1 MKTLLK
7 NSQGDS
13 SLDLSSLGLTSLP
26 ENLPEQLQILNVS
39 NNELTSLPQR
49 MPVQL
54 QELDVSYNQLL
65 SLPKNLPEQLQILNV
80 SDNQLTS
87 LPEMP
92 DQLQKL
98 DASHNQLTSL
108 PENLPEQLQIL
119 NISNNELTSLPEMPD
134 QLQKLDAACNQLT
147 SLPENL
153 PASLQKLNVSHNE
166 LTSLPQRMPVQLQA
180 LDAIDNR
187 LTSLPEM
194 PDQLQELDVFL
205 NQLLSLPENLPGQLQ
220 ILNVSYN
227 RLTSLP
233 EMPDQLQKLDA
244 SHNQLTSLP
253 EMPDQL
259 QELNVIHNQLTSL
272 PQRMPVQLQE
282 LGISYN
288 QLLSLPENLPEQF
301 QELNVSYNQLLS
313 LPENLPEQLQKLNVS
328 YNQLLSLPENL
339 PERLQRLNVSFN
351 RLTSLPENLP
361 ASLKELNAFDNQLT
375 SLPEHI
381 ATTLRSNCRVILEN
395 NPLPERV
402 RTHLHAITTVPDYQ
416 GPRFHFSMAGPSD
429 TTPARPLA
437 NAVADWHDE
446 GREDV
451 TAAWSAFG
459 NEDGA
464 PEFSRFLDRLRLTV
478 NYANP
483 QFRQGVVAW
492 LSELAVHP
500 TLRKSSFVVSV
511 GATASCEDR
520 VSLTYNDMKK
530 VRLVSDV
537 ENGRYDDRLGDL
549 VQVARGMYRLD
560 QLETIA
566 REKVK
571 SLHFVDEIE
580 VYLAYQVKLREP
592 LQLPV
597 ETPDMRFFGVSWVT
611 DDDLSRAE
619 AQVKA
624 NENAHFINYLS
635 TDWKPWEVVAKRLDN
650 TGFEE
655 TQGKVL
661 EHIEASFDAQLRAGY
676 AELDRKIDD
685 ASHRRE
691 QLRAA
696 LPDGMPEA
704 EVKARLKPIE
714 QEREE
719 YHQQV
724 QDLPAKVNKDIAYSI
739 RAEAARALLQE
750 RGLPLSLL
758 DPQW

>member
-1 MKTLLK
+1 MTT
-7 NSQGDS
+7 
-13 SLDLSSLGLTSLP
+13 LSSDC
-26 ENLPEQLQILNVS
+26 EV
-39 NNELTSLPQR
+39 
-49 MPVQL
+49 
-54 QELDVSYNQLL
+54 Y
-65 SLPKNLPEQLQILNV
+65 
-80 SDNQLTS
+80 
-87 LPEMP
+87 
-92 DQLQKL
+92 
-98 DASHNQLTSL
+98 
-108 PENLPEQLQIL
+108 
-119 NISNNELTSLPEMPD
+119 
-134 QLQKLDAACNQLT
+134 
-147 SLPENL
+147 
-153 PASLQKLNVSHNE
+153 
-166 LTSLPQRMPVQLQA
+166 
-180 LDAIDNR
+180 
-187 LTSLPEM
+187 
-194 PDQLQELDVFL
+194 
-205 NQLLSLPENLPGQLQ
+205 
-220 ILNVSYN
+220 
-227 RLTSLP
+227 
-233 EMPDQLQKLDA
+233 
-244 SHNQLTSLP
+244 
-253 EMPDQL
+253 
-259 QELNVIHNQLTSL
+259 
-272 PQRMPVQLQE
+272 
-282 LGISYN
+282 
-288 QLLSLPENLPEQF
+288 
-301 QELNVSYNQLLS
+301 
-313 LPENLPEQLQKLNVS
+313 
-328 YNQLLSLPENL
+328 
-339 PERLQRLNVSFN
+339 
-351 RLTSLPENLP
+351 
-361 ASLKELNAFDNQLT
+361 
-375 SLPEHI
+375 
-381 ATTLRSNCRVILEN
+381 LEN

-402 RTHLHAITTVPDYQ
+402 RNHLHAITNVPDYQ
-416 GPRFHFSMAGPSD
+416 GPHFEFSMAGPSD

-464 PEFSRFLDRLRLTV
+464 SEFSRFLDRLRLTV

-500 TLRKSSFVVSV
+500 ELRKDSFDVSV

-661 EHIEASFDAQLRAGY
+661 EHIEESFDAQLQAGY

-719 YHQQV
+719 YHRQV
-724 QDLPAKVNKDIAYSI
+724 KDLPAKVNKDIAYSI
-739 RAEAARALLQE
+739 KAEAARALLQE

>member
-1 MKTLLK
+1 MKRLLG
-7 NSQGDS
+7 NSQGDR
-13 SLDLSSLGLTSLP
+13 SLDLSRLGLTSLP
-26 ENLPEQLQILNVS
+26 ENLPDQIQELNVFNNQLASLPENLPDQIQELNVS
-39 NNELTSLPQR
+39 RNR
-49 MPVQL
+49 
-54 QELDVSYNQLL
+54 
-65 SLPKNLPEQLQILNV
+65 
-80 SDNQLTS
+80 LTS
-87 LPEMP
+87 LPENLP

-98 DASHNQLTSL
+98 NAAHNQLTSL
-108 PENLPEQLQIL
+108 PENLP
-119 NISNNELTSLPEMPD
+119 D
-134 QLQKLDAACNQLT
+134 QF
-147 SLPENL
+147 
-153 PASLQKLNVSHNE
+153 QKLNVAH
-166 LTSLPQRMPVQLQA
+166 
-180 LDAIDNR
+180 
-187 LTSLPEM
+187 
-194 PDQLQELDVFL
+194 
-205 NQLLSLPENLPGQLQ
+205 
-220 ILNVSYN
+220 
-227 RLTSLP
+227 
-233 EMPDQLQKLDA
+233 
-244 SHNQLTSLP
+244 
-253 EMPDQL
+253 
-259 QELNVIHNQLTSL
+259 
-272 PQRMPVQLQE
+272 
-282 LGISYN
+282 
-288 QLLSLPENLPEQF
+288 
-301 QELNVSYNQLLS
+301 
-313 LPENLPEQLQKLNVS
+313 
-328 YNQLLSLPENL
+328 
-339 PERLQRLNVSFN
+339 N

-361 ASLKELNAFDNQLT
+361 DQFQKLNVAHNRLTSLPENLPDQLKKLNVAHNQLT
-375 SLPEHI
+375 SLPQRLPDQLQELDVSNNQLISLPEHI
-381 ATTLRSNCRVILEN
+381 VTTLSSDCEVYLEN

-402 RTHLHAITTVPDYQ
+402 RNHLHAITNVPDYQ
-416 GPRFHFSMAGPSD
+416 GPHFEFSMAGPSD

-464 PEFSRFLDRLRLTV
+464 PEFSRFLDRLRRTV

-500 TLRKSSFVVSV
+500 ELRKDSFDVSV

-592 LQLPV
+592 LKLPV

-661 EHIEASFDAQLRAGY
+661 EHIEASFDAQLQAGY

-719 YHQQV
+719 YHRQV
-724 QDLPAKVNKDIAYSI
+724 KDLPAKVAKDIAYPI
-739 RAEAARALLQE
+739 KAEAARALLQE
-750 RGLPLSLL
+750 RGLPPSLL
-758 DPQW
+758 DPQWQVSSDTNPHP

>member
-1 MKTLLK
+1 MKKLLG
-7 NSQGDS
+7 NSQS
-13 SLDLSSLGLTSLP
+13 ERSLDLSRLGLTSLP
-26 ENLPEQLQILNVS
+26 E
-39 NNELTSLPQR
+39 R
-49 MPVQL
+49 
-54 QELDVSYNQLL
+54 
-65 SLPKNLPEQLQILNV
+65 
-80 SDNQLTS
+80 
-87 LPEMP
+87 MP

-98 DASHNQLTSL
+98 DASS
-108 PENLPEQLQIL
+108 
-119 NISNNELTSLPEMPD
+119 
-134 QLQKLDAACNQLT
+134 NQLT

-153 PASLQKLNVSHNE
+153 PASLQKLKVS
-166 LTSLPQRMPVQLQA
+166 R
-180 LDAIDNR
+180 NR
-187 LTSLPEM
+187 LTSLPE
-194 PDQLQELDVFL
+194 
-205 NQLLSLPENLPGQLQ
+205 
-220 ILNVSYN
+220 
-227 RLTSLP
+227 R
-233 EMPDQLQKLDA
+233 MPDQLQKLDA
-244 SHNQLTSLP
+244 SGNQ
-253 EMPDQL
+253 
-259 QELNVIHNQLTSL
+259 
-272 PQRMPVQLQE
+272 
-282 LGISYN
+282 
-288 QLLSLPENLPEQF
+288 
-301 QELNVSYNQLLS
+301 
-313 LPENLPEQLQKLNVS
+313 
-328 YNQLLSLPENL
+328 
-339 PERLQRLNVSFN
+339 
-351 RLTSLPENLP
+351 LTSLPENLP
-361 ASLKELNAFDNQLT
+361 ASLQKLKVSRNRLTNLPERMPDQLQVLDVSSNRLTNLPERMPDQLQELYAYRNQLTSMPQRMPGQLQKLQASHNQLTSLPENLPDQLQNLIVDYNRLTSLPQRLPERLQKLGVSDNQLASLPENLPASLSRLDVTNNRLT

-381 ATTLRSNCRVILEN
+381 ATTLGSGCFVVLQN

-402 RTHLHAITTVPDYQ
+402 LNHLHAITNVPDYQ
-416 GPRFHFSMAGPSD
+416 GPRFHFSMTVPSD
-429 TTPARPLA
+429 TTHARPLA
-437 NAVADWHDE
+437 NAVADWHGE

-464 PEFSRFLDRLRLTV
+464 PEFSRFLDRLRRTV

-500 TLRKSSFVVSV
+500 ELRKDSFDVSV

-592 LQLPV
+592 LKLPV

-661 EHIEASFDAQLRAGY
+661 EHIEASFDAQLQAGY

-719 YHQQV
+719 YHRQV
-724 QDLPAKVNKDIAYSI
+724 KDLPAKVAKDIAYPI
-739 RAEAARALLQE
+739 KAEAARALLQE
-750 RGLPLSLL
+750 RGLPPSLL
-758 DPQW
+758 DPQWQVSSDTNPHP